1 MTYSK
6 CSSNHE
12 NLSSFWKYRISF
24 MHTHAFHIALLYG
37 FCGVFPSWI
46 SHGFIVLFQQRI
58 HALTNIT
65 TQVVSCSCV
74 GYCAPIMQ
82 LMGSCQAITI
92 NLPKHRG
99 SFHIWWAS
107 WSYSWVSRSCEW
119 SWTLNKGYLFSWS
132 SSITNGPKT
141 LLTSGCAGKTLKL
154 VVLLDLG
161 SVKWYLD
168 PNQF

>member
-1 MTYSK
+1 M
-6 CSSNHE
+6 
-12 NLSSFWKYRISF
+12 RIFPHFESTEYHSCIPMLF
-24 MHTHAFHIALLYG
+24 TLLCYMG
-37 FCGVFPSWI
+37 FVVYFQVEY
-46 SHGFIVLFQQRI
+46 HMDLYVLFQQRI

-74 GYCAPIMQ
+74 GFCAPIMQ

-92 NLPKHRG
+92 NLPKQRG
-99 SFHIWWAS
+99 SFYIWWAS